1 MSPPLFRLEVV
12 TPESPVLSEDVQSLV
27 APGEDGYLG
36 VLAHHAPLLT
46 ALKAGDLKIT
56 RAGGEEAHYS
66 ITGGFM
72 EVTGTAAVVLA
83 DGITLENVDSAEMR
97 PSSSGRRET

>member
-12 TPESPVLSEDVQSLV
+12 TPESPVLSEEVQSLV

-46 ALKAGDLKIT
+46 ALREGEVRVT
-56 RAGGEEAHYS
+56 RAGGEEVRYR
-66 ITGGFM
+66 IGGGFM
-72 EVTGTAAVVLA
+72 EVADNTATVLA
-83 DGITLENVDSAEMR
+83 DSIEVE
-97 PSSSGRRET
+97 

>member
-12 TPESPVLSEDVQSLV
+12 TPESRVLSEDVQSLV

-36 VLAHHAPLLT
+36 VLANHAPLLT

-56 RAGGEEAHYS
+56 RAGGEDAYYS

-72 EVTGTAAVVLA
+72 EVTGKAAVVLA
-83 DGITLENVDSAEMR
+83 DGIEPKAADAGPAAASRSQRQEA
-97 PSSSGRRET
+97 